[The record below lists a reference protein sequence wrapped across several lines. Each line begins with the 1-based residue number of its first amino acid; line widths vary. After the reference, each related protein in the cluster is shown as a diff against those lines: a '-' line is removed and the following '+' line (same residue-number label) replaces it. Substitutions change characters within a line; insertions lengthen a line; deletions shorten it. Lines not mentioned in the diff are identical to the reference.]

1 MDKAKA
7 IGADFTIVRAGTLK
21 GGGPG
26 LSSTQ
31 DGRQF
36 PRAKDSLAE
45 AIYKT
50 GPAGRNWRAVFDTST
65 QGVEIV
71 PGDKVKIPVAGWFSI
86 KGAISFDV
94 EPGDSSRLGVAGAM
108 VQSLTQDKAANT
120 DFAVATAVGR
130 DPPTPEAWTKLFSS
144 L

>member
-1 MDKAKA
+1 M
-7 IGADFTIVRAGTLK
+7 
-21 GGGPG
+21 
-26 LSSTQ
+26 
-31 DGRQF
+31 
-36 PRAKDSLAE
+36 
-45 AIYKT
+45 
-50 GPAGRNWRAVFDTST
+50 FDTST

-108 VQSLTQDKAANT
+108 VQSLTQEKAANT

-130 DPPTPEAWTKLFSS
+130 DPPTPEAWTKLFSG